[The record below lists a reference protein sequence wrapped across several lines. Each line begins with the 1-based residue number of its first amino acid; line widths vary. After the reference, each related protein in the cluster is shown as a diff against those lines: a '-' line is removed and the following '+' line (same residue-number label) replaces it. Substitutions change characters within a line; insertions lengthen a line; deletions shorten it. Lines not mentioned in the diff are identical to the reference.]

1 MAYVAGDTIT
11 TSEYNGLLTNTTSS
25 GTPPAFGI
33 NHILGTGA
41 LQYGLGQTALSSVG
55 ITDNIQA
62 AQWNSLFTS
71 MNNVALHAGV
81 TLTSTTAKS
90 AGDTIQI
97 ISALTTD
104 LNKLAAAVAS
114 GCESAANGG
123 PAGATGTANLTTS
136 AALLTTASSAAAGTP
151 ARWNDY
157 HAVEHV
163 FTFASA
169 NAARHYFNAGGKLR
183 INVTRTAGG
192 SSTASTT
199 SKDSSVDELITGL
212 GDFKLGAQIS
222 TQSGSGETLDSSG
235 ALTQGFYDLTTD
247 YQTICIITQNNGVYS
262 GYMNIK
268 IEAKANA
275 IVSGGTATVVTI
287 KTTIADPTLG
297 DSTHD
302 DAWTSGNTNSVDQYA
317 NFIGVTNVVCR
328 TLTPTTTNLSTAIA
342 APSATL
348 GSNTVVV

>member
-1 MAYVAGDTIT
+1 MAYAVGDTIT
-11 TSEYNGLLTNTTSS
+11 TSEYNGLLTNTTST
-25 GTPPAFGI
+25 GTPPSFGI
-33 NHILGTGA
+33 NHIFGTGA
-41 LQYGLGQTALSSVG
+41 LEYGLGQTELSSVAVAD
-55 ITDNIQA
+55 TIQA

-104 LNKLAAAVAS
+104 LNTLAAAVAS
-114 GCESAANGG
+114 GCQSAANGG

-136 AALLTTASSAAAGTP
+136 AALLTTASSAAAGSP
-151 ARWNDY
+151 PRWNDS

-169 NAARHYFNAGGKLR
+169 NAARHYFNAGGKLQ

-199 SKDSSVDELITGL
+199 SKDSSVDELIVGL
-212 GDFKLGAQIS
+212 GDFQLGAQIS
-222 TQSGSGETLDSSG
+222 TENGSGETQTGD
-235 ALTQGFYDLTTD
+235 LTIGFYNLTTG
-247 YQTICIITQNNGVYS
+247 YQTICIITQNSGTYS

-275 IVSGGTATVVTI
+275 TVSGGTATVVTI
-287 KTTIADPTLG
+287 RTTIADPTLG

-302 DAWTSGNTNSVDQYA
+302 DEWTAGNTNSTDRYA
-317 NFIGVTNVVCR
+317 NFIGVTNVICKTV
-328 TLTPTTTNLSTAIA
+328 TPTTTNLSTAIA

-348 GSNTVVV
+348 LSNTVVV

>member
-1 MAYVAGDTIT
+1 MAYAVGDTIT

-33 NHILGTGA
+33 NHIFGTGA

-55 ITDNIQA
+55 LADTIQA

-104 LNKLAAAVAS
+104 LNTLAAAVAS

-123 PAGATGTANLTTS
+123 PAGATGTANLTINDE
-136 AALLTTASSAAAGTP
+136 LTTASNTATGTP
-151 ARWNDY
+151 DRWNDS
-157 HAVEHV
+157 HTVEHV

-169 NAARHYFNAGGKLR
+169 NNARHYFNAGGKLQ
-183 INVTRTAGG
+183 ISVTRTANGG
-192 SSTASTT
+192 TSATA
-199 SKDSSVDELITGL
+199 KDSSVDELITGL
-212 GDFKLGAQIS
+212 GLFRLGAQRS
-222 TQSGSGETLDSSG
+222 SEDGSGETQTG
-235 ALTQGFYDLTTD
+235 DLTIGFHDLTAS
-247 YQTICIITQNNGVYS
+247 YQTICIITQNSGTYS

-268 IEAKANA
+268 IEAKADA

-287 KTTIADPTLG
+287 RTTIADPTLG
-297 DSTHD
+297 DSAHD
-302 DAWTSGNTNSVDQYA
+302 DQWTSGNTNNVDQYA
-317 NFIGVTNVVCR
+317 NFIGVTNVVCKTVR
-328 TLTPTTTNLSTAIA
+328 PTTANLSTAIT
-342 APSATL
+342 APTVTL
-348 GSNTVVV
+348 GS

>member
-1 MAYVAGDTIT
+1 MAYAVNDTIT

-33 NHILGTGA
+33 NHIFGTGT
-41 LQYGLGQTALSSVG
+41 LEYGLGQTALGSV
-55 ITDNIQA
+55 TVADTVAA

-90 AGDTIQI
+90 AGDTIAI

-104 LNKLAAAVAS
+104 LNTLAAAVAS

-123 PAGATGTANLTTS
+123 PAGATGTANLS
-136 AALLTTASSAAAGTP
+136 INDELTTASNAATVTP
-151 ARWNDY
+151 PRWNDS
-157 HAVEHV
+157 HVVEHV
-163 FTFASA
+163 ATFASA
-169 NAARHYFNAGGKLR
+169 NNARHYFNAGGKLQ
-183 INVTRTAGG
+183 ISVTRTANGG
-192 SSTASTT
+192 TT
-199 SKDSSVDELITGL
+199 STEKDLSVDELITGL
-212 GDFKLGAQIS
+212 GVFRLGAQIS
-222 TQSGSGETLDSSG
+222 SRSGSTETLDSSG

-247 YQTICIITQNNGVYS
+247 YQTICIITQNSGTYS

-275 IVSGGTATVVTI
+275 LVSGGTATVVTI
-287 KTTIADPTLG
+287 RTTIADPALG
-297 DSTHD
+297 DSAHD
-302 DAWTSGNTNSVDQYA
+302 DEWTSGNTNSVDQYA
-317 NFIGVTNVVCR
+317 NFIGVTNVVYK
-328 TLTPTTTNLSTAIA
+328 TLRPTTANLSSAITA
-342 APSATL
+342 PTVTL

>member
-1 MAYVAGDTIT
+1 MAYAVGDTIT
-11 TSEYNGLLTNTTSS
+11 TSEYNGLLTNTNSS

-33 NHILGTGA
+33 NHIFGTGT
-41 LQYGLGQTALSSVG
+41 LEYGLGQTALSSVAV
-55 ITDNIQA
+55 TDTIQA

-104 LNKLAAAVAS
+104 LNTLAAAVAS
-114 GCESAANGG
+114 GCESQANGG
-123 PAGATGTANLTTS
+123 PTGATGTANLTTS
-136 AALLTTASSAAAGTP
+136 AALLTTASSAAAGSP
-151 ARWNDY
+151 PRWNDS

-169 NAARHYFNAGGKLR
+169 NAARHYFNAGGKLQ

-192 SSTASTT
+192 SSTGTATA
-199 SKDSSVDELITGL
+199 KDTSVDELIAGL

-222 TQSGSGETLDSSG
+222 TENGSGETQTGD
-235 ALTQGFYDLTTD
+235 LTIGFYNLTTD

-275 IVSGGTATVVTI
+275 TVSGGTATVVTI
-287 KTTIADPTLG
+287 KTTIADPTLA

-302 DAWTSGNTNSVDQYA
+302 DEWMSPNAASVNQYA

-328 TLTPTTTNLSTAIA
+328 TLTPNTTNLSTAIA

-348 GSNTVVV
+348 LSNTVVV